1 MTKNKKWYLKIP
13 WAILISFF
21 AFFISLYSAYQSN
34 QSNKISSESNKIS
47 NNAIDLANKN
57 FLYENR
63 PYLVVS
69 PKKVD
74 GTENFFAY
82 QSNTNEISIKAGFEI
97 KNEGK
102 FPAKNITAEVVL
114 FDSVTH
120 EHIQQTSIHISES
133 AKILPDKLLTFE
145 LNSAIGETDNK
156 EFVKRAKK
164 DIELNIFKEII
175 VVHINYK
182 SDIDDNLRYQTRASY
197 IFDKNG
203 FTIIN
208 LQEYD

>member
-1 MTKNKKWYLKIP
+1 MTKNKKLYLKIP
-13 WAILISFF
+13 WSILISFF
-21 AFFISLYSAYQSN
+21 ALFISLYSVYQSE

-63 PYLVVS
+63 PYLDVS
-69 PKKVD
+69 PRKFD
-74 GTENFFAY
+74 GTEKFFAY

-102 FPAKNITAEVVL
+102 FPAKNITADVTL

-120 EHIQQTSIHISES
+120 EHIQQISIYIPES
-133 AKILPDKLLTFE
+133 AKILPDKIFTFDLISTISE
-145 LNSAIGETDNK
+145 IDNK
-156 EFVKRAKK
+156 EFVKKAKK
-164 DIELNIFKEII
+164 DIESNIFKEII

-182 SDIDDNLRYQTRASY
+182 SDIDDNLKYQTRASY